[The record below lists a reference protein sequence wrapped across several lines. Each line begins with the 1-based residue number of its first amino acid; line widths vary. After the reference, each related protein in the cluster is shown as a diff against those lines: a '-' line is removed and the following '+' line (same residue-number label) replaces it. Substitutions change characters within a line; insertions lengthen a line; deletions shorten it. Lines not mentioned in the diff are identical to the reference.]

1 MDFYSTRDRHVINVT
16 WLYIQL
22 GHCIKIPTVW
32 KVSKVFHSVT
42 VGTFHSILWFFSI
55 WFCSIGENLKILSFH
70 FLPVRSSPVG
80 EQVNNGILKVS
91 NGRWIK
97 MINIPQPY
105 LEPYLQ
111 TSQNPDHKNR
121 KSGYDTWLGQ
131 PW

>member
-1 MDFYSTRDRHVINVT
+1 MDFYSPRSCHVT
-16 WLYIQL
+16 LYIQL

-32 KVSKVFHSVT
+32 KVSKVFHSVK
-42 VGTFHSILWFFSI
+42 FHSILWFFSI
-55 WFCSIGENLKILSFH
+55 WFCSIGVNLKILSFH
-70 FLPVRSSPVG
+70 FLVRSCWGASK
-80 EQVNNGILKVS
+80 QRDLKVS

-121 KSGYDTWLGQ
+121 KSGDDTWLRLVWWMSRLGLC
-131 PW
+131 